1 MLAYWFTYIPSIRKN
16 EILNENIKLYIR
28 TRGSE
33 YKGMYRSPGQ
43 ENLLDHSLPIVAY
56 VKF

>member
-43 ENLLDHSLPIVAY
+43 ENLLDHCLL
-56 VKF
+56 